1 MATADLNTLCSQSVP
16 FFFISDFEGEHLS
29 CYPLDTLADEDI
41 EFAFNAPG
49 EVHHTELK
57 KDPVDFESYRR
68 KLLTV
73 QEYIRKGETYLL
85 NLTQPTPVISDLSL
99 QEIFQ
104 RADAPYKLRYKDN
117 FVCFSPEKFI
127 EIIDNKIYTYPMKGT
142 IDASL
147 PNAEKTI
154 LNDEKEMA
162 EHLMVVDLLRNDL
175 GIVANTIRVEKFR
188 YIDKIKAGEKSLLQ
202 ISSKISGV
210 MPDNWK
216 GRIEEILKALLPAGS
231 ISGTPKK
238 RTVEIIKEVEGYDR
252 GYFTGVFGYFDGSNL
267 YSAVMI
273 RFIEMTG
280 TGLIYKSGGGI
291 TIESVAERE
300 YEEMLDKVYIP

>member
-41 EFAFNAPG
+41 EFEFNASG

-57 KDPVDFESYRR
+57 KDPVDFESYQR

-300 YEEMLDKVYIP
+300 YEEMLDKVYLP